1 MCRSMCM
8 SKFVQSCTIKLSA
21 EFGSS
26 NSWVCLTGLPDAF
39 PGFSFADFT
48 FVEASEF
55 FTCLIFRS
63 SPVSRS
69 SSSPSTMALSLPGSS
84 SLALV
89 PAAGPATGR
98 SKLDSRF
105 AALLAQHN
113 VPEAIWDRLGDVGVD
128 NAPLFGN
135 LSTKEETMHKFFK
148 QVLKIDRD
156 AVATRMI
163 D

>member
-1 MCRSMCM
+1 MCVCVCVCRSMCM
-8 SKFVQSCTIKLSA
+8 SKFVQSCMIKLSA

-39 PGFSFADFT
+39 PGFSFADLT

-55 FTCLIFRS
+55 FTCLIFQLS
-63 SPVSRS
+63 LGSRS
-69 SSSPSTMALSLPGSS
+69 SSTFSTMALSLSGSS

-89 PAAGPATGR
+89 PAAGPASGR
-98 SKLDSRF
+98 AKLDSRF

-113 VPEAIWDRLGDVGVD
+113 VPEAIWDLLGDAGVD

-135 LSTKEETMHKFFK
+135 LSTKEETMHSFFK
-148 QVLKIDRD
+148 KS
-156 AVATRMI
+156 
-163 D
+163 